1 MLTSSVDRRFYALA
15 LKLESSERRY
25 RRLFERSLAGVYFS
39 TLEGRIL
46 DCNDACSRNLG
57 YTSRQEQL
65 AHTERDIY
73 LGSVDGETFLSKLKE
88 QRALT
93 NFEHRLQ
100 RRDNSTRWVLENAT
114 RLEGDNGGALVA
126 EGTLIDITERKQSEI
141 ELRHINS
148 LLEARQREIEE
159 ELSLAARVQQTLAPG
174 SLTWEGVSVEAFYE
188 PVRRIGGDFGVVAP
202 RADCLSILVCDVCG
216 YGISSALVAN
226 WIYFETVS
234 QIEDS
239 VELGTMLH
247 HLNRFVLRNLAS
259 SGFFFT
265 LAAARLSHRRRTL
278 EFAGAGH
285 PPAMMVRRGREPR
298 LLESRSAVL
307 GLLENAVVPEAQNS
321 FPSRC
326 GGRLNR

>member
-1 MLTSSVDRRFYALA
+1 M
-15 LKLESSERRY
+15 
-25 RRLFERSLAGVYFS
+25 
-39 TLEGRIL
+39 
-46 DCNDACSRNLG
+46 
-57 YTSRQEQL
+57 
-65 AHTERDIY
+65 
-73 LGSVDGETFLSKLKE
+73 
-88 QRALT
+88 
-93 NFEHRLQ
+93 
-100 RRDNSTRWVLENAT
+100 
-114 RLEGDNGGALVA
+114 
-126 EGTLIDITERKQSEI
+126 
-141 ELRHINS
+141 
-148 LLEARQREIEE
+148 LEARQREIEE

-259 SGFFFT
+259 SGLFFT
-265 LAAARLSHRRRTL
+265 LAAARLSRRRRAL

-285 PPAMMVRRGREPR
+285 PPAMMVRRSHEPR

-307 GLLENAVVPEAQNS
+307 GLLENAVDPEAQNS

-326 GGRLNR
+326 GGRLNRRAMLPRHVGVSADPARWGIRHAMGAESLLRQSCSDSNIYIVQAGLGDRWAARESIRRAVPLNSMLIPTSVPITHSDCHGHSLQMMTTRITVTIPSKSSQPQPGRGRRRNDKINPNISLAKR